1 MATKNTGGANRSRL
15 FKPEAFVSALV
26 RDVKKPPRL
35 RAVRGYIG
43 ESSEKDH
50 VRVYLDVAL
59 RRFVDIPTDGV
70 VHAEEI
76 PKSVIPL
83 GAVYL
88 WVNEDAKIRH
98 YGNWAAPE
106 DPTTMATGEEGDGGP
121 TTMATG
127 EEGMGIENPLDLV
140 VNPFGRF

>member
-1 MATKNTGGANRSRL
+1 MATKNTGGANKSRL

-35 RAVRGYIG
+35 RTIRGYIG
-43 ESSEKDH
+43 ESSEREH
-50 VRVYLDVAL
+50 VRVYLDVEL
-59 RRFVDIPTDGV
+59 RRFVDIPANGI
-70 VHAEEI
+70 VHVEEI
-76 PKSVIPL
+76 SKNVVPL
-83 GAVYL
+83 GGVYV
-88 WVNEDAKIRH
+88 WVTEDVRISHHGAWI
-98 YGNWAAPE
+98 ASE

-127 EEGMGIENPLDLV
+127 EESMGIENPLDIV